1 MELKQKQFCEL
12 QMLCCIK
19 NLAATFYTMNKLL
32 LLLIESHTESNCEK
46 KYFSAEVLSSLP
58 EDPSVG
64 SILNTELMHKVKV

>member
-32 LLLIESHTESNCEK
+32 LLLIESHTKSNCEK
-46 KYFSAEVLSSLP
+46 KYFSCKQKFSLACQKTP
-58 EDPSVG
+58 LWVQY
-64 SILNTELMHKVKV
+64 

>member
-46 KYFSAEVLSSLP
+46 KYFSCKQKFSL
-58 EDPSVG
+58 DPSVG